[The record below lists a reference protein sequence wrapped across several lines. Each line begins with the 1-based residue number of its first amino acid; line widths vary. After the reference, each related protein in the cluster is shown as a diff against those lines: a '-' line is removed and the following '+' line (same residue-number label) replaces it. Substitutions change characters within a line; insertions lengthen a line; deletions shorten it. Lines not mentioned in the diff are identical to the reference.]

1 MKHTRQ
7 NPITKSITATRV
19 PITTPRRNGVW
30 KIYSTQSLRS
40 HESKV
45 RLESNNSS
53 PVTCPGKFKITML
66 DMFWGQFVNF
76 LLKPSISDVEG
87 SGTLSTK
94 IFWSLVAIP
103 KMKVFFSFWNTVCA
117 CFKWER
123 PIKKLQIYYQ
133 PVDPDEKFAMI
144 SAASTDCDSLKNC
157 WSNYTNKTLF
167 AKS

>member
-19 PITTPRRNGVW
+19 PITTPKRNGVW

-66 DMFWGQFVNF
+66 DICLGNLLFNF
-76 LLKPSISDVEG
+76 LLKPSISEVEG

-103 KMKVFFSFWNTVCA
+103 KMKVFFSFWNTGLLICRFWLRTTNIEITNLLPTCRSWWKICHDFS
-117 CFKWER
+117 CFHRLWLT
-123 PIKKLQIYYQ
+123 KKLLI
-133 PVDPDEKFAMI
+133 K
-144 SAASTDCDSLKNC
+144 LH
-157 WSNYTNKTLF
+157 
-167 AKS
+167 

>member
-19 PITTPRRNGVW
+19 PITTPKRNGVW
-30 KIYSTQSLRS
+30 RIYSTQSLRS

-66 DMFWGQFVNF
+66 DRYLFGEFVNF
-76 LLKPSISDVEG
+76 LLKPSISEVEG

-94 IFWSLVAIP
+94 IFWSFVAIP
-103 KMKVFFSFWNTVCA
+103 KMKFSLIA
-117 CFKWER
+117 E
-123 PIKKLQIYYQ
+123 KLFY
-133 PVDPDEKFAMI
+133 E
-144 SAASTDCDSLKNC
+144 SADFD
-157 WSNYTNKTLF
+157 
-167 AKS
+167 